1 MRKNCGELLV
11 PDVGL
16 EPTTYRL
23 PYHFGF
29 RRLAFVVWTIP
40 SPWRIRFRRPPS
52 SLYTFPQRGLGSGLA
67 WPGWAVAFPEFEG
80 FCTCRFRQGT
90 RIFKAVALPAEL
102 TRHSF
107 KSSISL
113 RFIRSCPRHDIARDL
128 SVMQAVLDG
137 LQAMP
142 ADDCRLVPMLSARGE
157 SALRSA
163 PLPSELLQLLG
174 RSRHDEQV
182 ALLNARFGSRMFE
195 VAPLSLEPHH
205 RHAESLPHARFGQ

>member
-1 MRKNCGELLV
+1 VRCVWRKGLLRKESDETLV

-52 SLYTFPQRGLGSGLA
+52 SLYTFPQCGLGSGLA
-67 WPGWAVAFPEFEG
+67 WPHRALAFPEFEG
-80 FCTCRFRQGT
+80 FCTCRFPQGT

-107 KSSISL
+107 RSSISL
-113 RFIRSCPRHDIARDL
+113 RFIRP
-128 SVMQAVLDG
+128 V
-137 LQAMP
+137 
-142 ADDCRLVPMLSARGE
+142 RG
-157 SALRSA
+157 A
-163 PLPSELLQLLG
+163 
-174 RSRHDEQV
+174 RSRHAPRV
-182 ALLNARFGSRMFE
+182 ATVLAARAVCLIPASAWKAGAVETTVSPRTRRPRSSATSRPASAGPPRRRGTSVEPNARTS
-195 VAPLSLEPHH
+195 A
-205 RHAESLPHARFGQ
+205 